1 MTQMVTTVD
10 VLQKAYAICMGT
22 FLEVLG
28 LVGFVSHPV
37 ANVVGVNYLLSFLHL
52 VIGALGWFAL
62 RGFGRTYNAAMGA
75 TLLLLS
81 ILGFLPGGVL
91 SGIFATNTATSVLYA
106 LVGGVSLAMAFGV
119 KE

>member
-1 MTQMVTTVD
+1 MATPID

-37 ANVVGVNYLLSFLHL
+37 ANVIGVNNLLSFVHL
-52 VIGALGWFAL
+52 VIGAVGWFAL
-62 RGFGRTYNAAMGA
+62 KGFGRTYNAAMGA
-75 TLLLLS
+75 FLLLLG
-81 ILGFLPGGVL
+81 IIGFLPGNVL
-91 SGIFATNTATSVLYA
+91 SGIFAANAATSAFHAV
-106 LVGGVSLAMAFGV
+106 VGGVSLAMAFGV

>member
-1 MTQMVTTVD
+1 MATTID
-10 VLQKAYAICMGT
+10 VLQKAYAICVGT

-37 ANVVGVNYLLSFLHL
+37 ANVVGVNYLLSVLHL

-62 RGFGRTYNAAMGA
+62 KGFGRTYNAAMGV
-75 TLLLLS
+75 LLLMFGVV
-81 ILGFLPGGVL
+81 GFLPGDVL
-91 SGIFATNTATSVLYA
+91 SGIFAANAATSTLHAV
-106 LVGGVSLAMAFGV
+106 VGGVSLAMAFGV

>member
-1 MTQMVTTVD
+1 MATTIE

-37 ANVVGVNYLLSFLHL
+37 ANLIGVNYLLSFLHL

-75 TLLLLS
+75 VLLLLG
-81 ILGFLPGGVL
+81 IVGFLPGDVL
-91 SGIFATNTATSVLYA
+91 NGIFAANAATSA
-106 LVGGVSLAMAFGV
+106 LHAAVGGVSLALAFGV